1 VKKNQCFLEFKNPGW
16 QTVHLTSEM
25 EFLDIN
31 LTKELN
37 LLLHAINNSTGGFTE
52 PFSSLVLKNL
62 TKKIRETRKLKSV
75 HE

>member
-1 VKKNQCFLEFKNPGW
+1 MADCPIA
-16 QTVHLTSEM
+16 HLTSKM

-62 TKKIRETRKLKSV
+62 TKKSAKQENSNRFIKSIL
-75 HE
+75 